1 MRQVARPI
9 RIDVRSISV
18 ARPITSAFRAENK
31 DSNSLSSIMSKEL
44 VNKLGA
50 KNTKQ
55 DLEIFEKLISKNI
68 QSNMTYEEFKNKYE
82 K

>member
-1 MRQVARPI
+1 
-9 RIDVRSISV
+9 
-18 ARPITSAFRAENK
+18 
-31 DSNSLSSIMSKEL
+31 MSKEL

-55 DLEIFEKLISKNI
+55 DLKRFEKLISKNI
-68 QSNMTYEEFKNKYE
+68 QPNMTYEEFKNKYE